1 MLLVATN
8 LLLTINN
15 TGDRVSQ
22 SYCNDQ
28 SLYVARLIEGYLRS
42 HPEAMDSFDG
52 ISKWWITR
60 QKLYESADA
69 VNCALSILVDK
80 GVIEKVD
87 NECYRYANTNL

>member
-1 MLLVATN
+1 M
-8 LLLTINN
+8 
-15 TGDRVSQ
+15 SQ

-28 SLYVARLIEGYLRS
+28 SMYVARLIEEYLRS

-69 VNCALSILVDK
+69 VNSALGMLVDK
-80 GVIEKVD
+80 GVIEKVED
-87 NECYRYANTNL
+87 EYYRYAQH

>member
-1 MLLVATN
+1 
-8 LLLTINN
+8 
-15 TGDRVSQ
+15 
-22 SYCNDQ
+22 
-28 SLYVARLIEGYLRS
+28 
-42 HPEAMDSFDG
+42 MDSFDG